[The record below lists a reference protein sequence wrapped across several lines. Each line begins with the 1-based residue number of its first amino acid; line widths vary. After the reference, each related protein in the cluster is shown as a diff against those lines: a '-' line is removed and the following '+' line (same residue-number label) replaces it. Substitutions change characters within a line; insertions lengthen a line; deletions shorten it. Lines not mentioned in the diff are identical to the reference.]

1 MTTGADETTLSA
13 LSERLDSLTDLF
25 RRRLLD
31 DRAKQAVIEDLQ
43 SRLTRADTAASAAA
57 LKPLIDSLALVIERL
72 QSGQP
77 SAELLASIGN
87 ELEYILESIVGVTT
101 ISAAAGDLIHG
112 LRHEVVSAS
121 GHGTDLRVA
130 ELVRTGYE
138 KDGVVLRPAK
148 VIAVRTSAAA
158 DPDSGGGTW
167 AL

>member
-1 MTTGADETTLSA
+1 VTTGADETALSA

-25 RRRLLD
+25 KRRLLD

-43 SRLTRADTAASAAA
+43 ARLTRADKEASATA
-57 LKPLIDSLALVIERL
+57 LKPLVDSLALVIERL

-77 SAELLASIGN
+77 SAELVASIGN

-101 ISAAAGDLIHG
+101 ISAAAGDAIDR
-112 LRHEVVSAS
+112 LRHEVVSAA
-121 GHGTDLRVA
+121 GQGTDLRVA

-148 VIAVRTSAAA
+148 VTAVRVMTAAGA
-158 DPDSGGGTW
+158 GLDGGV
-167 AL
+167 